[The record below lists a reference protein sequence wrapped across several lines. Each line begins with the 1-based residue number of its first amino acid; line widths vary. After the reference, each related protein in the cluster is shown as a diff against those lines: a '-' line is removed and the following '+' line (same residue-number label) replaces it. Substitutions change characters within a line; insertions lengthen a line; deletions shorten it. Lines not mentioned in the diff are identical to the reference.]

1 MSDKYVTVGVSAMD
15 VAAYLA
21 EQAIMRGLAP
31 YGWRA
36 VFHGW
41 VKANNGYRVEVQ
53 IEPPPAPAP
62 EPAPEPPPQK
72 RYCWE
77 CRWGMLS
84 KAADQ
89 CWAPALCGE
98 DYVRGAKQPQL
109 GCPANATGDCKCWEA
124 KDGAH

>member
-1 MSDKYVTVGVSAMD
+1 MAEYTVAAFGDRDIAANVAQQAVGAWLAAHWVPAWHGWSEDGDQLTVTVR
-15 VAAYLA
+15 LT
-21 EQAIMRGLAP
+21 RRTKP
-31 YGWRA
+31 
-36 VFHGW
+36 F
-41 VKANNGYRVEVQ
+41 
-53 IEPPPAPAP
+53 AP

-109 GCPANATGDCKCWEA
+109 GCPANATGDCPHWEA
-124 KDGAH
+124 KDGTH